1 MKSKNRFFFLLIV
14 LLLLLVSCDVTN
26 VPNKITSKTD
36 YNLSR
41 EIVFEKT
48 LTKDEMKNI
57 VSEALNKIAE
67 VRGYQTKVFIQKTK
81 DTSYGKA
88 YSANVEE
95 IVYSDEKYYQGYIKE
110 VNIDNDGETVE
121 YFCKDDKEYY
131 YNHTTGTKD
140 RREDS
145 YFTTYLSINMIE
157 FLEDLEY
164 RDYDKYGVD
173 DKGNSIY
180 ISYVTVA
187 EKSYE
192 MRLIFNNNKLIH
204 YAYAWRDYTNK
215 YFDIFYEDYNNIEIN
230 YPDFKE
236 YD

>member
-1 MKSKNRFFFLLIV
+1 MPAGCRSCHKYSLCCRDKFPHAPPGIGTPAGNMLRLRSAGWRNVWEGSKTWLTERCRTDRFFFLLIV

-26 VPNKITSKTD
+26 VPNKTTSKTD

-67 VRGYQTKVFIQKTK
+67 LRGYQTKVFIQKTK

-121 YFCKDDKEYY
+121 YFCKDDKVYY
-131 YNHTTGTKD
+131 
-140 RREDS
+140 
-145 YFTTYLSINMIE
+145 
-157 FLEDLEY
+157 
-164 RDYDKYGVD
+164 
-173 DKGNSIY
+173 
-180 ISYVTVA
+180 
-187 EKSYE
+187 
-192 MRLIFNNNKLIH
+192 
-204 YAYAWRDYTNK
+204 
-215 YFDIFYEDYNNIEIN
+215 
-230 YPDFKE
+230 
-236 YD
+236 

>member
-26 VPNKITSKTD
+26 VPNKTTSKTD

-95 IVYSDEKYYQGYIKE
+95 IVYSDEKYYQG
-110 VNIDNDGETVE
+110 
-121 YFCKDDKEYY
+121 
-131 YNHTTGTKD
+131 
-140 RREDS
+140 
-145 YFTTYLSINMIE
+145 
-157 FLEDLEY
+157 
-164 RDYDKYGVD
+164 
-173 DKGNSIY
+173 
-180 ISYVTVA
+180 
-187 EKSYE
+187 
-192 MRLIFNNNKLIH
+192 
-204 YAYAWRDYTNK
+204 W
-215 YFDIFYEDYNNIEIN
+215 
-230 YPDFKE
+230 
-236 YD
+236 